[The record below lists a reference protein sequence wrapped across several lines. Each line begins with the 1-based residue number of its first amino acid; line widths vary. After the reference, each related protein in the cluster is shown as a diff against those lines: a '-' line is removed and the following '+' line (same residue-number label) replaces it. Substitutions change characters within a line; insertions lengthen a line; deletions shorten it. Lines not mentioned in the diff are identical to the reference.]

1 MRQYRPDAAELAR
14 TVARFLKS
22 LEPKLD
28 EGDRYQALVCGHLLG
43 ILSRELEA
51 VALPDEDEAALAAA
65 IRSGARDA
73 NWDATFEAVLARTI
87 ERVRVAKPDHLA
99 PEHR

>member
-14 TVARFLKS
+14 AVARFLKA

-28 EGDRYQALVCGHLLG
+28 DGDRYQALVCGHLLAM
-43 ILSRELEA
+43 IARESEGAPLA
-51 VALPDEDEAALAAA
+51 DEDEAALAAA
-65 IRSGARDA
+65 IRSGARDGD
-73 NWDATFEAVLARTI
+73 WEATFESVLARTI
-87 ERVRVAKPDHLA
+87 ERLRVTKPDHLA